1 MGRRICV
8 ALIVGML
15 GACALEPSPPPEAEP
30 IEPPT
35 PPPARLSIAE
45 IQDVPRMSAGQTAIL
60 GSYQVTVRGV
70 RIQGGRV
77 EVDLEAQRGTL
88 EEIERQ
94 KGFNPLFLSASQEAG
109 FGLLLLAVEGSAP
122 GPPTLWV
129 VHPSN
134 SEPGPC
140 GAGGGE
146 PPGWAAAGACRF
158 ELPPDVAPAYLLLRQ
173 FRMGGSLLVPIPIG
187 GVGGEALIPL
197 APLPPALA
205 GRVRDFP
212 LPPGR
217 PLPLDGLEVTL
228 LDARVVREALPVV
241 DESTGSIIAQGPWAE
256 GWVWVV
262 VRLQARCMRPSGCE
276 AGVSLESPDARTVP
290 MLVGPASGPAD
301 PRALPEGTFW
311 DPEGPVL
318 YREHRGPALQL
329 AGGEEAIRALAFSV
343 QEPAARWR
351 IMPVS
356 AVVGETVAV
365 GFLEVAAEAP

>member
-1 MGRRICV
+1 
-8 ALIVGML
+8 
-15 GACALEPSPPPEAEP
+15 
-30 IEPPT
+30 
-35 PPPARLSIAE
+35 
-45 IQDVPRMSAGQTAIL
+45 
-60 GSYQVTVRGV
+60 VREV

-77 EVDLEAQRGTL
+77 EVDLEARRGTL
-88 EEIERQ
+88 EEIEGQ
-94 KGFNPLFLSASQEAG
+94 KGFNPLFLSASREAG
-109 FGLLLLAVEGSAP
+109 FGLWLLAVEGPAP
-122 GPPTLWV
+122 GPPTLRV
-129 VHPSN
+129 IHPSG
-134 SEPGPC
+134 PGPC
-140 GAGGGE
+140 GASGDE
-146 PPGWAAAGACRF
+146 PPGWEAAGTCRF

-276 AGVSLESPDARTVP
+276 AGVSLESPDASTVP
-290 MLVGPASGPAD
+290 MLVGPAPGPAD